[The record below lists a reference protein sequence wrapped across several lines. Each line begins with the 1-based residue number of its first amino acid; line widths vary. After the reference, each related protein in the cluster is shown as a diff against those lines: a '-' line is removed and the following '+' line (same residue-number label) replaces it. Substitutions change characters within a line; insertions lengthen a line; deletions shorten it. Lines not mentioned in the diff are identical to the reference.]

1 LTRRHRFPL
10 IPNVASSRGDE
21 RELALLISFSSGQRG
36 LRHVAPR
43 DSVPKRAPSRSLV
56 VVEGD
61 TMVGIITERD
71 ILRACDGGRGCIT
84 DQLVAD
90 QMTKNPLVGSPHHD
104 AVEVMELMTNQR
116 IRHLPVIE
124 DGELIGIISM
134 GDVVKAQSSEMA
146 RENYFL
152 KSYIQS

>member
-1 LTRRHRFPL
+1 MLLREILFHKGHQ
-10 IPNVASSRGDE
+10 VATCSPQDT
-21 RELALLISFSSGQRG
+21 LAQAVSWLVQYNIG
-36 LRHVAPR
+36 
-43 DSVPKRAPSRSLV
+43 SLV
-56 VVEGD
+56 VVEDD

-71 ILRACDGGRGCIT
+71 ILRACDAGRGCIT

-90 QMTKNPLVGSPHHD
+90 QMTRSPLVGSPHHD

-116 IRHLPVIE
+116 IRHLPVID